1 MASRPLRIGTRGSP
15 MALRQTTMVRD
26 CLIPAHP
33 ELAEAGAVE
42 IVTIRTTGD
51 RVQNRL
57 LAEIGGKGLFA
68 KEIEE
73 ALLAGRIDMAVHS
86 LKDLETWLPAGLVI
100 ACVPPRDDPRDALS
114 SRSGASLASLQ
125 RGAKVGTAS
134 LRRQAQLLRHRPD
147 LSIVPIRGNV
157 NTRLRKMEGG
167 EVDALV
173 LALCGLERL
182 DLSGH
187 ATEIL
192 PREVMLPAVGQ
203 GALALECR
211 TADETVR
218 QLVAPLHDPIS
229 AACVAAER
237 AMLAALDGSCRTPI
251 AGFAEID
258 GDRLTIEGLLL
269 NEDGSGEIRG
279 RFDGGIDAAA
289 QLGGELGKD
298 LRRRAGPD
306 FGLG

>member
-1 MASRPLRIGTRGSP
+1 

-26 CLIPAHP
+26 RLIAAHP

-57 LAEIGGKGLFA
+57 LGEIGGKGLFA

-73 ALLAGRIDMAVHS
+73 ALLAGGIDLAVHS
-86 LKDLETWLPAGLVI
+86 LKDLETWLPEGLVI

-114 SRSGASLASLQ
+114 SGNGASLASLPP
-125 RGAKVGTAS
+125 GAKVGTAS

-157 NTRLRKMEGG
+157 NTRLRKMEAG
-167 EVDALV
+167 EVEALV
-173 LALCGLERL
+173 LALCGLVRL

-203 GALALECR
+203 GALAVECR
-211 TADETVR
+211 TDDEVVR
-218 QLVAPLHDPIS
+218 QLVEPLHDRIS

-237 AMLAALDGSCRTPI
+237 AMLAALDGSCHTPI

-258 GDRLTIEGLLL
+258 ADGLKIEGLLL
-269 NEDGSGEIRG
+269 NEDGSREIRG
-279 RFDGGIDAAA
+279 RFEGGIDDAAV
-289 QLGGELGKD
+289 LGAELGKD
-298 LRRRAGPD
+298 LRGRGGPD